1 MLTVHVR
8 ISDAATGKPTPV
20 RLRLVDAGGVCRM
33 PFGRQAEFAL
43 GPGEEVGGQVRLGDT
58 AFAYIDGVCEV
69 QLPPGPIRVE
79 VHKGPEYRSLSREV
93 VLGPGKIALRSD
105 NRTCVRLAS
114 ARLVLRRRPGIGV
127 ITARGSAGGS
137 GRRAGRGQP
146 AGP

>member
-43 GPGEEVGGQVRLGDT
+43 GPARRSEARFGSAMT

-69 QLPPGPIRVE
+69 QSASRSRPRRGPQ
-79 VHKGPEYRSLSREV
+79 
-93 VLGPGKIALRSD
+93 
-105 NRTCVRLAS
+105 
-114 ARLVLRRRPGIGV
+114 
-127 ITARGSAGGS
+127 
-137 GRRAGRGQP
+137 RAGISIPFHAR
-146 AGP
+146 